1 MGLIEI
7 KVKLT
12 AILILTFSEICMK
25 NCPRILVKPTQ
36 LSFLSIFSKI
46 HLRWDWDN
54 FLYHS
59 IQLNSTD
66 SNHLYSLTKIYQG
79 TSWLFGNQSTGS
91 IDVFVGGYSIT
102 RFKSRPFENFWN
114 SGWNGDK
121 IEVVFGRA
129 TSKFSKIHSRSFGL
143 DQISGVNSFWSTELV
158 ETTSIRLWCH

>member
-1 MGLIEI
+1 MGLNCVGLIEI

-46 HLRWDWDN
+46 HLLWNRDN

-66 SNHLYSLTKIYQG
+66 SNLLYSATKIYRG
-79 TSWLFGNQSTGS
+79 TSWFFGNQSTGS
-91 IDVFVGGYSIT
+91 IDVFVANQHSVVAKAVDTSSDDRG
-102 RFKSRPFENFWN
+102 FESRQGHFF
-114 SGWNGDK
+114 SRK
-121 IEVVFGRA
+121 LILGR
-129 TSKFSKIHSRSFGL
+129 
-143 DQISGVNSFWSTELV
+143 
-158 ETTSIRLWCH
+158 